1 MIQLPIE
8 IGDTILTGKFRN
20 RRVVV
25 KEIGVDQYGH
35 PMVNGKPILKI
46 RIEKLMKG
54 NNMAESAK
62 NSNLELPTHLVHF
75 TIDDGSIVDVY
86 VSDQLQK
93 SIAVNAVPKS
103 AKSIVKKI
111 NISNVDQ
118 ILSQLK
124 RDGRVTG
131 ARKYLLSKQDAM
143 KIAKTGKWESKMTKS
158 ESKVNTKKLREQAEE
173 GNVHIGKTVPV
184 KIKKEGDRFCIYRIV
199 QPSGKEEQA
208 LNRDFGSKEEAE
220 RAAKLRGFTLV
231 NDKNEIQEY
240 ELDKQPKKLKT
251 AKDKVEYVTEIIRR
265 ILRESQGQN
274 KKKIS
279 EAEVTDPKLEAKFDE
294 LAELE
299 RQYTKLKSM
308 VDAFMKEIGYK
319 DIESKYTA
327 LAKDDPDVWAYF
339 MEIKKTGDNIIRTKN
354 NIIEVKRAATET
366 ETYSHKEA
374 YLTALTKVNAATRK
388 VLEDELNA
396 TKTISKRIGAYS
408 SQPNESKLIGESWF
422 GKIKDWFKKFANT
435 LVNRFKSGNKQVEQS
450 IQALEQISA
459 KMR

>member
-20 RRVVV
+20 RRIVV

-35 PMVNGKPILKI
+35 PTVNGKPILKI

-54 NNMAESAK
+54 NNMAESK
-62 NSNLELPTHLVHF
+62 
-75 TIDDGSIVDVY
+75 
-86 VSDQLQK
+86 
-93 SIAVNAVPKS
+93 VNT
-103 AKSIVKKI
+103 KKP
-111 NISNVDQ
+111 
-118 ILSQLK
+118 LS
-124 RDGRVTG
+124 
-131 ARKYLLSKQDAM
+131 
-143 KIAKTGKWESKMTKS
+143 ESKEYIIWGKSPKNPNHEDVLISEKYGIKSMEEAQKIMKALEEKHNCFDMRVQVIDMGVDASDTWNSAIRGKKS

-294 LAELE
+294 LADLE

-408 SQPNESKLIGESWF
+408 SQSNESKIIGESWF

-435 LVNRFKSGNKQVEQS
+435 LVNRFKTGNKQVEQS